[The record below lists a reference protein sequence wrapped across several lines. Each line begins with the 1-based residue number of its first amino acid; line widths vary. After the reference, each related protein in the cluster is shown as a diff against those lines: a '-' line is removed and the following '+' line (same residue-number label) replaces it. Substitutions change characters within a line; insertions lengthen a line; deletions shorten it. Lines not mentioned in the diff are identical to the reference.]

1 METRETGANNIHL
14 RGTDTVTSN
23 PESRGTDGSTGSK
36 SGKGITVNLTGGAAR
51 CAFQAG
57 FLTFL
62 MERGAD
68 ILNIN
73 AISGGVINA
82 YFLQSGKWAE
92 LENFWLREVPEH
104 TNRLKWYAGIPFNVL
119 ARKNGLLSPD
129 FSKVLINRHVN
140 EIVNDFSFEVV
151 SMFTGKQHTLTGKD
165 FTNLQEYR
173 LALYAAVSIPV
184 AFSPVDILT
193 KDEPIID
200 ACDGGIYYPLPPNYA
215 DIQIST
221 HYPERNVERVNG
233 PFSALL
239 RTWNWR
245 QWAILNDLFAEP
257 NLYGPSEPLPKSWD
271 WSKDSLT
278 FSFYHGREV
287 AAKNIDK
294 ILT

>member
-1 METRETGANNIHL
+1 M
-14 RGTDTVTSN
+14 
-23 PESRGTDGSTGSK
+23 
-36 SGKGITVNLTGGAAR
+36 TGGAAR

-57 FLTFL
+57 FITFL

-73 AISGGVINA
+73 AVSGGVINA
-82 YFLQSGKWAE
+82 HFVQTGNWAE
-92 LENFWLREVPEH
+92 LETLWLREIPAH
-104 TNRLKWYAGIPFNVL
+104 ANSWRWYAGIPFNVL
-119 ARKNGLLSPD
+119 ARRRGLLSPN
-129 FSKVLINRHVN
+129 FAKGLINKFVN
-140 EIVNDFSFEVV
+140 EIPDGNMSFEVV
-151 SMFTGKQHTLTGKD
+151 SMFSGKQHTLSGKD
-165 FTNLQEYR
+165 FTSLHEYR
-173 LALYAAVSIPV
+173 LALYAAVAIPV
-184 AFSPVDILT
+184 AFEPVDIIA
-193 KDEPIID
+193 KGEPIID
-200 ACDGGIYYPLPPNYA
+200 ACDGGLYYPLPEYHA
-215 DIQIST
+215 DVQIST
-221 HYPERNVERVNG
+221 HHPERNIERVKG